1 MSSLGMELRD
11 KKVTV
16 VGLARS
22 GVAATRL
29 LQAVGAR
36 VTVADAK
43 EEAGL
48 ADTLSRVD
56 RRHVTVA
63 VGAGYESALEGADL
77 VVISPG
83 VPSGLEALNRLR
95 MRGIQVIGE
104 LELASWF
111 MTAPVIAMTGTN
123 GKSTTVTLIGL
134 VLEQSGKRVFVG
146 GNLGTALSEAALA
159 TYQAGGGPGGPAA
172 LVYDYIVSEVS
183 SFQLETIQ
191 RFRPWVAAM
200 LNITPDH
207 LDRYPS
213 VEAYAAAKARIFENQ
228 TARDVA
234 LLNLD
239 DERVAAL
246 RPGLRGRVLGFS
258 RTRTPEQVVQEG
270 VYLDQQHIVATIGGR
285 RTAICR
291 REEIRVPG
299 NHNLA
304 NAMAAVAVGVLCGC
318 PSEVMSRVLRSFP
331 GLEHALEIVRDRQ
344 GVRFVNDSK
353 GTNVDATMKALE
365 SFDGPVLLIAG
376 GRDKGGQ
383 FGRLR
388 EPVRKRVKRLILI
401 GEAASR
407 IREALSDFDRV
418 SRAATLREAV
428 DQAVQHAEAGDVVLL
443 SPACASFDMF
453 ADYQDRGRQ
462 FKEIVQAL
470 PP

>member
-1 MSSLGMELRD
+1 MNAGSTVDLRG

-22 GVAATRL
+22 GVAAARL

-43 EEAGL
+43 EGSQL
-48 ADTLSRVD
+48 ADSLSNVD
-56 RRHVTVA
+56 RGQVRVA
-63 VGAGYESALEGADL
+63 AGAGYESALEGADL

-83 VPSGLEALNRLR
+83 VPSGLEALNRVR
-95 MRGIQVIGE
+95 RRGTQVIGE

-111 MTAPVIAMTGTN
+111 LKAPVIAITGTN

-134 VLEQSGKRVFVG
+134 LLEQSGKRVFVG

-159 TYQAGGGPGGPAA
+159 TYQAGGGPGGAA
-172 LVYDYIVSEVS
+172 SPRYDYIVSEVS

-191 RFRPWVAAM
+191 RFRPWVAAI

-213 VEAYAAAKARIFENQ
+213 LESYALTKARIFENQ
-228 TARDVA
+228 TERDVG

-258 RTRTPEQVVQEG
+258 RTRPLEQAKLEG
-270 VYLDQQHIVATIGGR
+270 VYLDQDRVVATIGGH

-299 NHNLA
+299 THNLA
-304 NAMAAVAVGVLCGC
+304 NAMAAAAVGVLCGC
-318 PSEVMSRVLRSFP
+318 PSQVISQVLRSFP
-331 GLEHALEIVRDRQ
+331 GLEHALEVVRDRR
-344 GVRFVNDSK
+344 GVRFINDSK
-353 GTNVDATMKALE
+353 GTNVDATIKALE
-365 SFDGPVLLIAG
+365 SLEAPVLLIAG

-407 IREALSDFDRV
+407 IREAVGDFEQT
-418 SRAATLREAV
+418 SHAATLREAV
-428 DQAVQHAEAGDVVLL
+428 DLAVRQAEAGDVVLL

-462 FKEIVQAL
+462 FKELVQAL
-470 PP
+470 P

>member
-1 MSSLGMELRD
+1 MNLGSTAELKG

-22 GVAATRL
+22 GVAATHL

-43 EEAGL
+43 AEAEL
-48 ADTLSRVD
+48 AGALARVD
-56 RRHVTVA
+56 RGQVTVA
-63 VGAGYESALEGADL
+63 VGAGHESALEGADL

-83 VPSGLEALNRLR
+83 VPSSLEVLNRLR
-95 MRGIQVIGE
+95 RRGIPVIGE
-104 LELASWF
+104 MELASWF
-111 MTAPVIAMTGTN
+111 LTAPVIAITGTN

-134 VLEQSGKRVFVG
+134 LLEQSGKRVFVG
-146 GNLGTALSEAALA
+146 GNLGIALSEAALV
-159 TYQAGGGPGGPAA
+159 TCQAGGGPGRAVAA
-172 LVYDYIVSEVS
+172 RYDYVVSEVS

-191 RFRPWVAAM
+191 RFRPWVAAI

-207 LDRYPS
+207 LDRYTS
-213 VEAYAAAKARIFENQ
+213 IESYAAAKARIFENQ
-228 TARDVA
+228 TTDDVA
-234 LLNLD
+234 LLYMD

-246 RPGLRGRVLGFS
+246 RPSVRGKVLGFS
-258 RTRTPEQVVQEG
+258 RTRPLDPKALEG
-270 VYLDQQHIVATIGGR
+270 VYLEDGRIVATIGGH

-291 REEIRVPG
+291 REDIRVPG
-299 NHNLA
+299 EHNLA
-304 NAMAAVAVGVLCGC
+304 NAMAAIAVGVLCGC
-318 PSEVMSRVLRSFP
+318 PTQIIGQVLRSFP
-331 GLEHALEIVRDRQ
+331 GLEHALEFVRDRR
-344 GVRFVNDSK
+344 GVRFINDSK
-353 GTNVDATMKALE
+353 GTNVDATIKALE
-365 SFDGPVLLIAG
+365 SLDGPVVLIAG

-407 IREALSDFDRV
+407 IREAVGESERV
-418 SRAATLREAV
+418 NQASTLREAV
-428 DQAVQHAEAGDVVLL
+428 DLAVQHAEAGDVVLL

-462 FKEIVQAL
+462 FKALVQAL
-470 PP
+470 P